1 MIDDNTLNKIMLAD
15 FIEETGLT
23 YKEIDDISRRIR
35 YDEKEN
41 TDKETEIRFKKT

>member
-23 YKEIDDISRRIR
+23 CKEIDDISRRIR
-35 YDEKEN
+35 YAEKEN
-41 TDKETEIRFKKT
+41 SEKETKVYIEKT